1 MTKPLLRSLTIVL
14 LAVTFVFSPSLSAEE
29 QVPTRRA
36 LLIGID
42 GLRAD
47 ALKAAKTPHI
57 DALIEKGA
65 FTENTQILGERYQ
78 DNDTI
83 SGPGWSSF
91 LTGVWAD
98 KHGVND
104 NSFTG
109 KNYTEYPHFFHY
121 VKAQFPQAQTY
132 SFVDWTPID
141 EHIVSDADVHKVYPA
156 HGHEEYTK
164 QDREVTR
171 DTVTTLREADC
182 HVVMAYLGAVDET
195 GHRYGFHPSV
205 SAYITAIERVDAQV
219 GQMIRAVRS
228 RPDFDAENWLI
239 VISTDHGGQGLG
251 HGGGHS
257 IDEIRTTF
265 LVVSGSSSQPGEI
278 EEQTYL
284 VDVPVTVLTHLGVEI
299 DPDWKLDGQPRGLKE

>member
-1 MTKPLLRSLTIVL
+1 MTKPLLRYLLSVFLIATIVL
-14 LAVTFVFSPSLSAEE
+14 PAVLSADD

-57 DALIEKGA
+57 DALIESGA

-78 DNDTI
+78 ENDTI

-98 KHGVND
+98 KHGVHD

-121 VKAQFPQAQTY
+121 VKVQFPQAKTH
-132 SFVDWTPID
+132 SFVDWSPID

-171 DTVTTLREADC
+171 DAVKTLREDDC

-205 SAYITAIERVDAQV
+205 SAYTTAIERVDAQV
-219 GQMIRAVRS
+219 GLMIRAMRS
-228 RPDFDAENWLI
+228 RPNFDAEDWLV

-265 LVVSGSSSQPGEI
+265 LIVSGQPAKVGKI

-284 VDVPVTVLTHLGVEI
+284 VDVPVTVLTHVGVKI
-299 DPDWKLDGQPRGLKE
+299 DPEWELDGQARGLK